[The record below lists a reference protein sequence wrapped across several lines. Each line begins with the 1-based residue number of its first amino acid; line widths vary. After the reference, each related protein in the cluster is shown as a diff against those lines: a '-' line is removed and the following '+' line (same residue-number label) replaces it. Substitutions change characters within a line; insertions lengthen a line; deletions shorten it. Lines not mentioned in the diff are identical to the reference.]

1 MISWLSFTEI
11 CPTKLGTVPNRITVT
26 AVTVIKSYHNIHKLS
41 WISNIIWLTD
51 ISSAAKFKK
60 YCKRLHIDMYTKR
73 KRLHAKYSIVHIVYL
88 PFDNVWCLTAMG
100 EKKRAIIG
108 LFSEYFHF
116 LSKQVILRLIKL
128 IRNTLVLFYYMSKSL
143 GYQLVCLNLTSSQKN
158 LWSPFNM
165 SRETGND
172 FPRIKNSVC
181 AVEMLTNNHLITLP
195 ALTVNYRH
203 LHYAIGAVN
212 LFSVSEKL
220 YLPFIFVIWCESDML
235 NVE

>member
-1 MISWLSFTEI
+1 MCGVWRRW
-11 CPTKLGTVPNRITVT
+11 G
-26 AVTVIKSYHNIHKLS
+26 
-41 WISNIIWLTD
+41 
-51 ISSAAKFKK
+51 KK
-60 YCKRLHIDMYTKR
+60 Q
-73 KRLHAKYSIVHIVYL
+73 
-88 PFDNVWCLTAMG
+88 W
-100 EKKRAIIG
+100 AIIG

-143 GYQLVCLNLTSSQKN
+143 GYKLCLNLTPSQKN

-165 SRETGND
+165 SPGND
-172 FPRIKNSVC
+172 FPRIKNSVR

-203 LHYAIGAVN
+203 LHYSIGAVN